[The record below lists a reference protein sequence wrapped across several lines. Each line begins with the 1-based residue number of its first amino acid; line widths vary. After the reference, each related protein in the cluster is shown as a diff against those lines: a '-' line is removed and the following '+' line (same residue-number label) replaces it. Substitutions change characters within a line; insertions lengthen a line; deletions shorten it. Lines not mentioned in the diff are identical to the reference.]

1 MKKLLLLCTAL
12 IAIVVFAHANDL
24 IVEESG
30 LPPSYSSITAAVAA
44 ANSGDRIF
52 IKNKAGN
59 LPWLENITITK
70 SLTFLAFTYDS
81 FFVVQGSY
89 LIAPSVADTVNI
101 IGMINLSGGISAG
114 ANAPTGARSAVRIF
128 NTQLNSG
135 SIAFVQ

>member
-24 IVEESG
+24 VVEESG

-70 SLTFLAFTYDS
+70 SLTLLAFTYDS
-81 FFVVQGSY
+81 FFVGAGDLS
-89 LIAPSVADTVNI
+89 NI
-101 IGMINLSGGISAG
+101 PFGCRYG
-114 ANAPTGARSAVRIF
+114 
-128 NTQLNSG
+128 
-135 SIAFVQ
+135 